1 MGRRRIRD
9 GLMTSPAGLPKTA
22 GAVVVGGGVMGT
34 STAFHLAKMG
44 MTDVVLLEKE
54 STLGA
59 MSTGQC
65 AGGIRHQFSSET
77 NVKLS
82 IESIKMLKAFP
93 EETGQDIS
101 LRFTGYLFLMT
112 DPADI
117 PSQQAAVAMQHELGV
132 DTEWLAPEDL
142 AGLIPQ
148 VNIDGVLAG
157 SFNEHDGICDPNSV
171 VQGYATGARASGVTI
186 LSDVEVTGFEATGGK
201 VSSVH
206 TSVGDIATEVVVL
219 ATGAWTPDLGRML
232 GVDIPIEPVRR
243 QIVVTTPTP
252 GLQSGF
258 PFVLFLKEALYFHP
272 EGPGVLTGKSNP
284 NERRG
289 YLFDVDPEWE
299 MVHLAEA
306 MERLPLLEDAGV
318 LSHWAGLYEITPD
331 AHPIFGEV
339 PQVQGVHVMAGFSGH
354 GFMHGPICGLLMA
367 EEILKGAPET
377 VDVGEFA
384 YERFLKGDLNPEL
397 NVI

>member
-1 MGRRRIRD
+1 
-9 GLMTSPAGLPKTA
+9 MTSTSGLPRSA
-22 GAVVVGGGVMGT
+22 DAVVIGGGVMGA

-44 MTDVVLLEKE
+44 MADVVLLEKG

-65 AGGIRHQFSSET
+65 AGGIRHQFSSAT
-77 NVKLS
+77 NIKLS
-82 IESIKMLKAFP
+82 IESIKMLEAFP
-93 EETGQDIS
+93 EDLGQDIS

-112 DPADI
+112 DADDI
-117 PSQQAAVAMQHELGV
+117 PAQRAAVALQHELGV

-148 VNIDGVLAG
+148 VNIDGVIAG
-157 SFNEHDGICDPNSV
+157 SFNEHDGICDPNGV
-171 VQGYATGARASGVTI
+171 VQGYAKGARAQGATI
-186 LSDVEVTGFEATGGK
+186 LSDVEVTGFETTGDK
-201 VSSVH
+201 ISVVH
-206 TSVGDIATEVVVL
+206 TSAGDIATEVVVL
-219 ATGAWTPDLGRML
+219 ATGAWTPELARML

-243 QIVVTTPTP
+243 QIVVSTPTP

-258 PFVLFLKEALYFHP
+258 PFVLFLKEMLYFHP

-284 NERRG
+284 GERPG
-289 YLFDVDPEWE
+289 YNFEVDPDWE

-306 MERLPLLEDAGV
+306 MQRLPLLEDAGV

-339 PQVQGVHVMAGFSGH
+339 PQVKGVHVMAGFSGH

-367 EEILKGAPET
+367 EEVLKGAPET

-384 YERFLKGDLNPEL
+384 YERFLDGDLHPEL

>member
-1 MGRRRIRD
+1 MREF
-9 GLMTSPAGLPKTA
+9 PKSA
-22 GAVVVGGGVMGT
+22 DAVVVGGGVMGA
-34 STAFHLAKMG
+34 STAYHLAKMG
-44 MTDVVLLEKE
+44 MTEVVLLEKE
-54 STLGA
+54 DTLGA

-65 AGGIRHQFSSET
+65 AGGIRHQFSSAT

-82 IESIKMLKAFP
+82 IESIRMLEAFA
-93 EETGQDIS
+93 EEPGHEID
-101 LRFTGYLFLMT
+101 LRSTGYLFLMT
-112 DPADI
+112 DEEDI
-117 PSQQAAVAMQHELGV
+117 PGQRAAVALQHELGV

-157 SFNEHDGICDPNSV
+157 SFNERDGLCDPNSV
-171 VQGYATGARASGVTI
+171 VHGYAKGARALGATI
-186 LSDVEVTGFEATGGK
+186 TTGIEATGFELSGERVSK
-201 VSSVH
+201 VR
-206 TSVGDIATEVVVL
+206 TTAGDIATGTVVL
-219 ATGAWTPDLGRML
+219 ATGAWTPELGRML
-232 GVDIPIEPVRR
+232 GADIPIEPVRR
-243 QIVVTTPTP
+243 QIVVTTATP
-252 GLQSGF
+252 GLQSRF

-284 NERRG
+284 DEPPG
-289 YLFDVDPEWE
+289 FHLDVDPEWE

-331 AHPIFGEV
+331 AHPIFGPV
-339 PQVQGVHVMAGFSGH
+339 PQVTGVHVMAGFSGH

-377 VDVGEFA
+377 VDVSEFA
-384 YERFLKGDLNPEL
+384 YERFLSGDLHPEL